1 MRWLAF
7 PHDLASVPLADVE
20 CYTRRVFIHF
30 LARDDIV
37 VMVVAAVPSSI
48 GVFLGL
54 VPASFG
60 SCVVDRATNRSFEQ
74 IYGRLAHE
82 REVGVVAAVAGQF
95 NLVYRT
101 NREFCSASEDGKRVL
116 SSLFRMSLN
125 ESCYVLSELSR
136 VCRRNGS
143 SDDRFD
149 KCDVF
154 HNSSD
159 ALVSKNRTF
168 VRNILLE
175 NFSVFHLKPPG
186 GVLIEYPYVYIIY
199 TISICIHDIL

>member
-20 CYTRRVFIHF
+20 CYTRRVFIRF

-60 SCVVDRATNRSFEQ
+60 SSVVDRATNRSFEQ

-82 REVGVVAAVAGQF
+82 REVGVDAPLQGSSTWSTGRTVSSAVPVRMA
-95 NLVYRT
+95 
-101 NREFCSASEDGKRVL
+101 SA
-116 SSLFRMSLN
+116 F
-125 ESCYVLSELSR
+125 SR
-136 VCRRNGS
+136 VS
-143 SDDRFD
+143 SGWAWMRAAM
-149 KCDVF
+149 CSV
-154 HNSSD
+154 SSAGFAD
-159 ALVSKNRTF
+159 EMEVATIDLISAMF
-168 VRNILLE
+168 FIM
-175 NFSVFHLKPPG
+175 
-186 GVLIEYPYVYIIY
+186 VLDEKV
-199 TISICIHDIL
+199 

>member
-20 CYTRRVFIHF
+20 CYTRRVFIRS

-101 NREFCSASEDGKRVL
+101 NRDPAVPVRMASA
-116 SSLFRMSLN
+116 F
-125 ESCYVLSELSR
+125 SR
-136 VCRRNGS
+136 VS
-143 SDDRFD
+143 SGWAWMRAAM
-149 KCDVF
+149 CSV
-154 HNSSD
+154 SSAGFAD
-159 ALVSKNRTF
+159 EMEVATIDLISAMF
-168 VRNILLE
+168 FIM
-175 NFSVFHLKPPG
+175 
-186 GVLIEYPYVYIIY
+186 VLDEKV
-199 TISICIHDIL
+199 

>member
-1 MRWLAF
+1 MVKRKKIYLGFLRDRLRWLAF

-95 NLVYRT
+95 NLVT
-101 NREFCSASEDGKRVL
+101 VSSAVPVSSAGFADEMEVATIDLISAMFFIMVL
-116 SSLFRMSLN
+116 D
-125 ESCYVLSELSR
+125 EKV
-136 VCRRNGS
+136 
-143 SDDRFD
+143 
-149 KCDVF
+149 
-154 HNSSD
+154 
-159 ALVSKNRTF
+159 
-168 VRNILLE
+168 
-175 NFSVFHLKPPG
+175 
-186 GVLIEYPYVYIIY
+186 
-199 TISICIHDIL
+199 

>member
-20 CYTRRVFIHF
+20 CYTHRVFIRF

-149 KCDVF
+149 SAMF
-154 HNSSD
+154 
-159 ALVSKNRTF
+159 F
-168 VRNILLE
+168 IM
-175 NFSVFHLKPPG
+175 
-186 GVLIEYPYVYIIY
+186 VLDEKV
-199 TISICIHDIL
+199 

>member
-20 CYTRRVFIHF
+20 CYTRRVFIRF

-82 REVGVVAAVAGQF
+82 REVGVVAAVSTWSTG
-95 NLVYRT
+95 RT
-101 NREFCSASEDGKRVL
+101 VSSAVPVRMASAFSRVSSGWAWMRAAMCSAGFADEMEVATIDLISAMFFIMVL
-116 SSLFRMSLN
+116 D
-125 ESCYVLSELSR
+125 EKV
-136 VCRRNGS
+136 
-143 SDDRFD
+143 
-149 KCDVF
+149 
-154 HNSSD
+154 
-159 ALVSKNRTF
+159 
-168 VRNILLE
+168 
-175 NFSVFHLKPPG
+175 
-186 GVLIEYPYVYIIY
+186 
-199 TISICIHDIL
+199 

>member
-1 MRWLAF
+1 MVKRKKIYLGFLRDRLRWLAF

-20 CYTRRVFIHF
+20 CYTRRVFIRF

-101 NREFCSASEDGKRVL
+101 NREFCSASE
-116 SSLFRMSLN
+116 
-125 ESCYVLSELSR
+125 LSR

-154 HNSSD
+154 HNGIRWKS
-159 ALVSKNRTF
+159 LTYRQF
-168 VRNILLE
+168 RC
-175 NFSVFHLKPPG
+175 FGF
-186 GVLIEYPYVYIIY
+186 
-199 TISICIHDIL
+199 

>member
-1 MRWLAF
+1 
-7 PHDLASVPLADVE
+7 
-20 CYTRRVFIHF
+20 
-30 LARDDIV
+30 
-37 VMVVAAVPSSI
+37 MVVAAVPSSI

-136 VCRRNGS
+136 VADEMEVATIDLIS
-143 SDDRFD
+143 AMF
-149 KCDVF
+149 F
-154 HNSSD
+154 
-159 ALVSKNRTF
+159 
-168 VRNILLE
+168 IM
-175 NFSVFHLKPPG
+175 
-186 GVLIEYPYVYIIY
+186 VLDEKV
-199 TISICIHDIL
+199 

>member
-20 CYTRRVFIHF
+20 CYTRRVFIRF

-60 SCVVDRATNRSFEQ
+60 SSVVDRATNRSFEQ

-116 SSLFRMSLN
+116 SSLFRMRAAMCSAGFADEMEVATIDLI
-125 ESCYVLSELSR
+125 SAMFFIMVLDEK
-136 VCRRNGS
+136 V
-143 SDDRFD
+143 
-149 KCDVF
+149 
-154 HNSSD
+154 
-159 ALVSKNRTF
+159 
-168 VRNILLE
+168 
-175 NFSVFHLKPPG
+175 
-186 GVLIEYPYVYIIY
+186 
-199 TISICIHDIL
+199 

>member
-1 MRWLAF
+1 
-7 PHDLASVPLADVE
+7 
-20 CYTRRVFIHF
+20 
-30 LARDDIV
+30 
-37 VMVVAAVPSSI
+37 MVVAAVPSSI

-60 SCVVDRATNRSFEQ
+60 SSVVDRATNRSFEQ

-136 VCRRNGS
+136 VADEMEVATIDLIS
-143 SDDRFD
+143 AMF
-149 KCDVF
+149 F
-154 HNSSD
+154 
-159 ALVSKNRTF
+159 
-168 VRNILLE
+168 IM
-175 NFSVFHLKPPG
+175 
-186 GVLIEYPYVYIIY
+186 VLDEKV
-199 TISICIHDIL
+199 

>member
-1 MRWLAF
+1 MVKIYLGFLRDRLRWLAF

-20 CYTRRVFIHF
+20 CYTRRVFIRF

-60 SCVVDRATNRSFEQ
+60 SSVVDRATNRSFEQ

-95 NLVYRT
+95 NLVYR
-101 NREFCSASEDGKRVL
+101 
-116 SSLFRMSLN
+116 MSLN
-125 ESCYVLSELSR
+125 ESCSVSSAGFADEMEVATIDLISAMFFIMVLDEK
-136 VCRRNGS
+136 V
-143 SDDRFD
+143 
-149 KCDVF
+149 
-154 HNSSD
+154 
-159 ALVSKNRTF
+159 
-168 VRNILLE
+168 
-175 NFSVFHLKPPG
+175 
-186 GVLIEYPYVYIIY
+186 
-199 TISICIHDIL
+199 

>member
-7 PHDLASVPLADVE
+7 PHNLASVPLADVE
-20 CYTRRVFIHF
+20 CYTRRFFVAS
-30 LARDDIV
+30 LALDDIV
-37 VMVVAAVPSSI
+37 VMLIAAVPSSV

-54 VPASFG
+54 VPVSFG
-60 SCVVDRATNRSFEQ
+60 SSVVDRAANRAFKQ
-74 IYGRLAHE
+74 ICYRLAHE

-136 VCRRNGS
+136 VCRQNGS

-149 KCDVF
+149 KCNVF
-154 HNSSD
+154 HNGIRWKG
-159 ALVSKNRTF
+159 LTYIQFICFCRKKKNP
-168 VRNILLE
+168 
-175 NFSVFHLKPPG
+175 S
-186 GVLIEYPYVYIIY
+186 
-199 TISICIHDIL
+199 

>member
-1 MRWLAF
+1 MVKRKKIYLGFLRDRLRWLAF

-20 CYTRRVFIHF
+20 CYTRRVFIRF

-82 REVGVVAAVAGQF
+82 REVGVVAAVPVRMA
-95 NLVYRT
+95 
-101 NREFCSASEDGKRVL
+101 SA
-116 SSLFRMSLN
+116 F
-125 ESCYVLSELSR
+125 SR
-136 VCRRNGS
+136 VS
-143 SDDRFD
+143 SGWAWMRAAM
-149 KCDVF
+149 CSV
-154 HNSSD
+154 SSAGFAD
-159 ALVSKNRTF
+159 EMEVATIDLISAMF
-168 VRNILLE
+168 FIM
-175 NFSVFHLKPPG
+175 
-186 GVLIEYPYVYIIY
+186 VLDEKV
-199 TISICIHDIL
+199 

>member
-1 MRWLAF
+1 
-7 PHDLASVPLADVE
+7 
-20 CYTRRVFIHF
+20 
-30 LARDDIV
+30 
-37 VMVVAAVPSSI
+37 MVVVAVPSSI

-125 ESCYVLSELSR
+125 ESCYGSVSSAGFADEMEVATIDLISAMFFIMVLDEK
-136 VCRRNGS
+136 V
-143 SDDRFD
+143 
-149 KCDVF
+149 
-154 HNSSD
+154 
-159 ALVSKNRTF
+159 
-168 VRNILLE
+168 
-175 NFSVFHLKPPG
+175 
-186 GVLIEYPYVYIIY
+186 
-199 TISICIHDIL
+199 

>member
-20 CYTRRVFIHF
+20 CYTRRVFIRF

-60 SCVVDRATNRSFEQ
+60 SSVVDRATNRSFEQ

-136 VCRRNGS
+136 VADEMEVATIDLIS
-143 SDDRFD
+143 AMF
-149 KCDVF
+149 F
-154 HNSSD
+154 
-159 ALVSKNRTF
+159 
-168 VRNILLE
+168 IM
-175 NFSVFHLKPPG
+175 
-186 GVLIEYPYVYIIY
+186 VLDEKV
-199 TISICIHDIL
+199 

>member
-1 MRWLAF
+1 MVKRKKIYLGFLRDRLRWLAF

-20 CYTRRVFIHF
+20 CYTHRVFIRF

-149 KCDVF
+149 SAMF
-154 HNSSD
+154 
-159 ALVSKNRTF
+159 F
-168 VRNILLE
+168 IM
-175 NFSVFHLKPPG
+175 
-186 GVLIEYPYVYIIY
+186 VLDEKV
-199 TISICIHDIL
+199 

>member
-1 MRWLAF
+1 MVKEKKIYLGFLRDRLRWLAF
-7 PHDLASVPLADVE
+7 PHDHARVPLADVE
-20 CYTRRVFIHF
+20 CYTRRFFVAS
-30 LARDDIV
+30 LALDDIV
-37 VMVVAAVPSSI
+37 VMLIAAVPSSV

-54 VPASFG
+54 VPVSFG
-60 SCVVDRATNRSFEQ
+60 SSVVDRAANRAFKQ
-74 IYGRLAHE
+74 ICYRLAHE

-154 HNSSD
+154 HNGIRWKS
-159 ALVSKNRTF
+159 LTYRQF
-168 VRNILLE
+168 RC
-175 NFSVFHLKPPG
+175 FGF
-186 GVLIEYPYVYIIY
+186 
-199 TISICIHDIL
+199 

>member
-1 MRWLAF
+1 MVKRKKIYLGFLRDRLRWLAF

-37 VMVVAAVPSSI
+37 VMVVAAV
-48 GVFLGL
+48 
-54 VPASFG
+54 
-60 SCVVDRATNRSFEQ
+60 
-74 IYGRLAHE
+74 
-82 REVGVVAAVAGQF
+82 AGQF

-116 SSLFRMSLN
+116 SNLFRMSLN

-154 HNSSD
+154 HNGIRWKS
-159 ALVSKNRTF
+159 LTYRQF
-168 VRNILLE
+168 RC
-175 NFSVFHLKPPG
+175 FGF
-186 GVLIEYPYVYIIY
+186 
-199 TISICIHDIL
+199 

>member
-1 MRWLAF
+1 MVKRKKIYLGFLRDRLRWLAF

-20 CYTRRVFIHF
+20 CYTRRVFIRF

-60 SCVVDRATNRSFEQ
+60 SSVVDRATNRSFEQ

-95 NLVYRT
+95 NLVSGRT
-101 NREFCSASEDGKRVL
+101 VSSAVPV
-116 SSLFRMSLN
+116 RMASAF
-125 ESCYVLSELSR
+125 SR
-136 VCRRNGS
+136 VS
-143 SDDRFD
+143 SGWAWMRAAM
-149 KCDVF
+149 CSV
-154 HNSSD
+154 SSAGFAD
-159 ALVSKNRTF
+159 EMEVATIDLISAMF
-168 VRNILLE
+168 FIM
-175 NFSVFHLKPPG
+175 
-186 GVLIEYPYVYIIY
+186 VLDEKV
-199 TISICIHDIL
+199 

>member
-1 MRWLAF
+1 MVKRKKIYLGFLRDRLRWLAF

-95 NLVYRT
+95 TGRT
-101 NREFCSASEDGKRVL
+101 VSSAVPV
-116 SSLFRMSLN
+116 RMASAF
-125 ESCYVLSELSR
+125 SR
-136 VCRRNGS
+136 VS
-143 SDDRFD
+143 SGWAWMRAAM
-149 KCDVF
+149 CSV
-154 HNSSD
+154 SSAGFAD
-159 ALVSKNRTF
+159 EMEVATIDLISAMF
-168 VRNILLE
+168 FIM
-175 NFSVFHLKPPG
+175 
-186 GVLIEYPYVYIIY
+186 VLDEKV
-199 TISICIHDIL
+199 

>member
-1 MRWLAF
+1 MVKEKKIYLGFLRDRLRWLAF

-20 CYTRRVFIHF
+20 CYTRRFFVAS
-30 LARDDIV
+30 LALDDIV
-37 VMVVAAVPSSI
+37 VMLIAAVPSSV

-54 VPASFG
+54 VPVSF
-60 SCVVDRATNRSFEQ
+60 SSSVVDRATNRSFEQ

-82 REVGVVAAVAGQF
+82 REVGVVAGQF

-125 ESCYVLSELSR
+125 ESCYVLSR

-154 HNSSD
+154 HNGIRWKS
-159 ALVSKNRTF
+159 LTYRQF
-168 VRNILLE
+168 RC
-175 NFSVFHLKPPG
+175 FGF
-186 GVLIEYPYVYIIY
+186 
-199 TISICIHDIL
+199 